1 MTTSPL
7 FDKFKVMKSIIRSF
21 LIHGFA
27 LWLASQIAS
36 GIIFQKGNETLLLAA
51 AALGLFNLF
60 VRPLINILLLPINI
74 LTLGALKWIVNVAT
88 LYLVTLAVP
97 GFKITGFSFPG
108 ANLQGIM
115 IPSLDFGI
123 IGALIAFSVLLS
135 VISGFLSWL
144 EK

>member
-1 MTTSPL
+1 
-7 FDKFKVMKSIIRSF
+7 MKSLARSF
-21 LIHGFA
+21 FIHGFV
-27 LWLASQIAS
+27 LWLVSRIAA
-36 GIIFQKGNETLLLAA
+36 GIVFEKGNETLLLAA
-51 AALGLFNLF
+51 GALGLFNLF

-74 LTLGALKWIVNVAT
+74 LTLGALKWVVNVAT

-108 ANLQGIM
+108 ANLYGIV

-123 IGALIAFSVLLS
+123 IGALVAFSVLLS
-135 VISGFLSWL
+135 VISGFLTWL